1 MEQALEEGLKE
12 FSDEGLV
19 ERQPG
24 LMLEKP

>member
-12 FSDEGLV
+12 VSDEGLV

-24 LMLEKP
+24 LTRRIP